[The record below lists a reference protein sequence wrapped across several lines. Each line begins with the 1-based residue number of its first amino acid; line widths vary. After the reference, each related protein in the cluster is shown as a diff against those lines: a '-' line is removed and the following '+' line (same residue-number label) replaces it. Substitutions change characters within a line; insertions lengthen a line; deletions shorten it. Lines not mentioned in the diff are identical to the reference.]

1 MGQPAK
7 VDVEAPVP
15 TKPTLRTRDTVGLR
29 DALLARKAQKLQ
41 ATRLG
46 FLFLY
51 VTILFGVWILALRH
65 NRISLYE
72 LEFNPHKPLGVV
84 LKGCD
89 LVVKRGPDA
98 RVRLKTHLSSAASST
113 VHKSNCRSALLNH
126 DLRVVDATPAR
137 RRGGA
142 GSSLLDG
149 ASTAALDALVDFH
162 TGRRASRCAAGNW
175 KE

>member
-15 TKPTLRTRDTVGLR
+15 ELKPTLRTTRDTVGLR
-29 DALLARKAQKLQ
+29 DALLARKAKKLQ

-51 VTILFGVWILALRH
+51 MTILFGVWILALRH

-72 LEFNPHKPLGVV
+72 LEFELRKPLGVV

-98 RVRLKTHLSSAASST
+98 RVRLKTHLSSAASSA
-113 VHKSNCRSALLNH
+113 VHKSNCRRVSHSTHWLISTQVGEHPDAQRETGKNNSNKLVTRRLRRVARSKVRP
-126 DLRVVDATPAR
+126 DLQAH
-137 RRGGA
+137 G
-142 GSSLLDG
+142 
-149 ASTAALDALVDFH
+149 
-162 TGRRASRCAAGNW
+162 
-175 KE
+175 

>member
-1 MGQPAK
+1 M
-7 VDVEAPVP
+7 DVEAPVP
-15 TKPTLRTRDTVGLR
+15 MKPTLRTRDTVGLR

-51 VTILFGVWILALRH
+51 MTILFGVWILALRH

-72 LEFNPHKPLGVV
+72 LEFEPRKPLGVV

-98 RVRLKTHLSSAASST
+98 RVRLKTITRVMDRTLNESVKKASRPVSST
-113 VHKSNCRSALLNH
+113 
-126 DLRVVDATPAR
+126 R
-137 RRGGA
+137 R
-142 GSSLLDG
+142 
-149 ASTAALDALVDFH
+149 
-162 TGRRASRCAAGNW
+162 C
-175 KE
+175 

>member
-1 MGQPAK
+1 M
-7 VDVEAPVP
+7 DVEAPVP
-15 TKPTLRTRDTVGLR
+15 ELKPTLRTTRDTVGLR
-29 DALLARKAQKLQ
+29 DALLARKAKKLQ

-51 VTILFGVWILALRH
+51 MTILFGVWILALRH

-72 LEFNPHKPLGVV
+72 LEFEPRKPLGVV

-113 VHKSNCRSALLNH
+113 VHKSNCR
-126 DLRVVDATPAR
+126 
-137 RRGGA
+137 G
-142 GSSLLDG
+142 
-149 ASTAALDALVDFH
+149 ALDALVDFH
-162 TGRRASRCAAGNW
+162 TGRRASRCAMVN
-175 KE
+175 

>member
-7 VDVEAPVP
+7 IDVEAPVP

-51 VTILFGVWILALRH
+51 MTLLLGVWILALRH

-72 LEFNPHKPLGVV
+72 LEFDPHKPLGVV
-84 LKGCD
+84 LKGC
-89 LVVKRGPDA
+89 LLYTSDA
-98 RVRLKTHLSSAASST
+98 A
-113 VHKSNCRSALLNH
+113 
-126 DLRVVDATPAR
+126 D
-137 RRGGA
+137 
-142 GSSLLDG
+142 
-149 ASTAALDALVDFH
+149 
-162 TGRRASRCAAGNW
+162 
-175 KE
+175 E